1 MVESVECGETE
12 HAAVLLEMVQR
23 HQLQNSSC
31 VAALARGTYS
41 LIQIDKPDVPE
52 EEQRDAVR
60 WQIKDLLDFPAE
72 QAVIDLFDASG
83 SGSQAMAFAVAA
95 AEDKIRYVVD
105 VMRGAGLT
113 IKAIDIPEL
122 ALRNI
127 LARTNENERGVAL
140 ISLWN
145 DSGLITIVRA
155 GELCMARR
163 INFGLQELVAA
174 GEIEAVEGVEISQAQ
189 QDILD
194 GLVLEIQRSLD
205 YYESSVSRQS
215 VAAVLLAPLNAALP
229 GLQSYL
235 DTYLTPDVR
244 ELDLSPWLD
253 CSAVDLTQQS
263 RCLSAIGAAL
273 RSDWR

>member
-23 HQLQNSSC
+23 YQLQNSSC